1 MTQRIIDIAFA
12 GKRDDSLT
20 ADVAKRLQT
29 AAENDGESLNP
40 SDVIDRVQ
48 DLSSQTPEDVP
59 EQQRKHAIAYIESL
73 QEPQRTMY
81 LQHRAGV
88 NHKDIARSMGWGP
101 KPVLKSLSRIYR
113 DLRFILLTT
122 D

>member
-1 MTQRIIDIAFA
+1 MTQRIIDNNDLA
-12 GKRDDSLT
+12 KRDGGLTSAEIESLQ
-20 ADVAKRLQT
+20 K
-29 AAENDGESLNP
+29 AAENDSLDP
-40 SDVIDRVQ
+40 RDVIDRVQ

-81 LQHRAGV
+81 LQHRSGV
-88 NHKDIARSMGWGP
+88 NHRDIARSMGLGAQ
-101 KPVLKSLSRIYR
+101 PVLKSLARIYS
-113 DLRFILLTT
+113 DLRFILLPA